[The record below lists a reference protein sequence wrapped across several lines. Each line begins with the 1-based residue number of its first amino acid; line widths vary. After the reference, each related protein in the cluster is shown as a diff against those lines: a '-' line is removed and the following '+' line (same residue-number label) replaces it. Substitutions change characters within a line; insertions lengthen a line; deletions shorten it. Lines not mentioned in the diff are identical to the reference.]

1 MPNPPGTLF
10 TPRFDRFFRS
20 HERVMWQFGALRFDE
35 IQPHLVTD
43 TDIDAIRAAML
54 VESHHPVYEQ
64 YLLEYFRHDH
74 EMTSFIVTWS
84 YEEMKHYAAL
94 RTYLEALDVVD
105 SEDLGQE
112 LARTRSGEWGE
123 EWHQEEQRFTLVQS
137 YTYTMLQEQVT
148 GLFYKRFAGVAQ
160 EPVLKELLLLIGKDE
175 YRHCQYYL
183 EKGQEALSQD
193 RHLMEEVDD
202 VLLHFQM
209 PGPTFVE
216 NYPQHREAMLKVA
229 NLDLAALK
237 ESLDKI
243 SQLTGKLHIV
253 RMATN
258 SAFLR
263 KLRDEWGIDPKL
275 VLSAMRYGANPT
287 A

>member
-1 MPNPPGTLF
+1 MPNPPGTMF

-20 HERVMWQFGALRFDE
+20 HERVMWQYGAIKWDE
-35 IQPHLVTD
+35 IQPDLVTD

-54 VESHHPVYEQ
+54 VESHNPVYTQ
-64 YLLEYFRHDH
+64 YLLEYFRDDH

-84 YEEMKHYAAL
+84 YEEMKHYGVL

-105 SEDLGQE
+105 NAALEQE

-123 EWHQEEQRFTLVQS
+123 EEKRFTLVQS
-137 YTYTMLQEQVT
+137 YTYAMLQEQVT

-160 EPVLKELLLLIGKDE
+160 EPVLKELLLIIGKDE

-193 RHLMEEVDD
+193 RHRLEEVDE
-202 VLLHFQM
+202 VLLHFEM
-209 PGPTFVE
+209 PGPTFME
-216 NYPQHREAMLKVA
+216 NYQQHGEAMLKVA
-229 NLDLAALK
+229 NLDLAAMK

-258 SAFLR
+258 GAFLR
-263 KLRDEWGIDPKL
+263 KLRDEWGMDPKL
-275 VLSAMRYGANPT
+275 VLSAMR
-287 A
+287 